1 MSNDLPD
8 VPSVWQAATAQV
20 ADTQVTCWDWS
31 SSLSPLRHDCAGAVD
46 RPLPKHTHTPPPPPP
61 CAPPLVYLQPWG
73 LVQLWGELTVSCALL
88 WGTMRGDSLPLTTC
102 CAAAWVQFQGRL
114 SAASPISPLVLSIQN
129 THFLHF
135 CNLQLLRCL
144 DWDPGGACWH

>member
-1 MSNDLPD
+1 MICLMCSAPQYDRQPLHR
-8 VPSVWQAATAQV
+8 WQIRRSLVGTEAPLSLHWGMTVLAQL
-20 ADTQVTCWDWS
+20 TG
-31 SSLSPLRHDCAGAVD
+31 PF
-46 RPLPKHTHTPPPPPP
+46 PNTHTPPPPPP